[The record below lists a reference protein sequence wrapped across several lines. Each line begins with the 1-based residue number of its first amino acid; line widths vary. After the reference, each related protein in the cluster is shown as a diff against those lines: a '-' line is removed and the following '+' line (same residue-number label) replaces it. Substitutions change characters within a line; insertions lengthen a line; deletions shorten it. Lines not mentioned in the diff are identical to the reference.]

1 MANRQVT
8 PLTDTAIKNAKPKDK
23 EYTLPDG
30 NGLQLNI
37 KPDGRKVWEIRYTVE
52 GKAKKT
58 TAGSYPETP
67 LATQNKIDKNGK
79 KIKII
84 GAREKRD
91 ELKAKVINGI
101 DPIKEKQAQKE
112 QKRIEDEQVK
122 AEAVISLNT
131 FEKVS
136 RDFIE
141 SITGELVP
149 RYHSL
154 KLARLNNHIFP
165 YIGDKPINDVTRIMI
180 IECLEILKLSG
191 KGETAKRTLDIIN
204 QVYRYAV
211 TRGIV
216 PHNITADI
224 DKRYVIGKIEHKH
237 MPTITDPKK
246 IGILL
251 NSIDEYHGELIVKS
265 ALQLAT
271 LTAQRPYNIRFAEWS
286 EFDLEKNEWIIPA
299 DKMKMK
305 RPHIIP
311 ITKQVKEVI
320 EALRPHTQ
328 HKSKYLFHSLHTTLK
343 PISDGTMNKALRR
356 MGYANDEIVA
366 HGFRAMFSTIANEN
380 ISVHGYHTDI
390 IERCLAHVEGNKV
403 KGAYNHAEY
412 TKERSG
418 LMQWWADYLDEVKAV
433 KQ

>member
-1 MANRQVT
+1 MANRKVT

-37 KPDGRKVWEIRYTVE
+37 KPDGRKAWEIRYTID

-58 TAGSYPETP
+58 TGGTYPAIS
-67 LATQNKIDKNGK
+67 LKD
-79 KIKII
+79 
-84 GAREKRD
+84 ARAKRD
-91 ELKAKVINGI
+91 ELKNKVINGI
-101 DPIKEKQAQKE
+101 DPIKAKQELKE
-112 QKRIEDEQVK
+112 QKHLEEEQAKV
-122 AEAVISLNT
+122 EAIISLNT
-131 FEKVS
+131 FEKIS

-141 SITGELVP
+141 SISEELVP

-165 YIGDKPINDVTRIMI
+165 YIGDKLINDVTRMMI
-180 IECLEILKLSG
+180 IECLELLKASG

-211 TRGIV
+211 SRGIV

-224 DKRYVIGKIEHKH
+224 DKRYVIGKIEHKN

-251 NSIDEYHGELIVKS
+251 NAIDEYHGELIVKS
-265 ALQLAT
+265 ALKLAT
-271 LTAQRPYNIRFAEWS
+271 LTAQRPYNIRFAEWD

-305 RPHIIP
+305 RPHIVP
-311 ITKQVKEVI
+311 ITKQVREII

-356 MGYANDEIVA
+356 MGYANDCQTT
-366 HGFRAMFSTIANEN
+366 R
-380 ISVHGYHTDI
+380 
-390 IERCLAHVEGNKV
+390 
-403 KGAYNHAEY
+403 
-412 TKERSG
+412 
-418 LMQWWADYLDEVKAV
+418 
-433 KQ
+433 

>member
-1 MANRQVT
+1 MAKRQVT

-23 EYTLPDG
+23 EYTIPDG

-58 TAGSYPETP
+58 TAGTYPETP
-67 LATQNKIDKNGK
+67 LQTQKTINKDGK
-79 KIKII
+79 EIKII
-84 GAREKRD
+84 GARQKRD
-91 ELKAKVINGI
+91 ELKAKVNNGI
-101 DPIKEKQAQKE
+101 DPIKEKQERKE

-122 AEAVISLNT
+122 AEAIISLNT

-136 RDFIE
+136 RDFID

-154 KLARLNNHIFP
+154 KLARLENHIFP
-165 YIGDKPINDVTRIMI
+165 YIGQKPINDVTRMMI
-180 IECLEILKLSG
+180 IECLDRLKLAN
-191 KGETAKRTLDIIN
+191 KTDTALRTLNIIS

-211 TRGIV
+211 TREIT

-224 DKRYVIGKIEHKH
+224 DKRFVIGKIERTN

-246 IGILL
+246 VGILL
-251 NSIDEYHGELIVKS
+251 NAIDDYHGEIIVKS

-271 LTAQRPYNIRFAEWS
+271 LTAQRPYNIRFAEWD

-299 DKMKMK
+299 EKMKMK
-305 RPHIIP
+305 KPHTVP

-320 EALRPHTQ
+320 ETLRPHTQ
-328 HKSKYLFHSLHTTLK
+328 HKSKYLFHSLSIPLLNLSAKTL
-343 PISDGTMNKALRR
+343 
-356 MGYANDEIVA
+356 
-366 HGFRAMFSTIANEN
+366 
-380 ISVHGYHTDI
+380 
-390 IERCLAHVEGNKV
+390 
-403 KGAYNHAEY
+403 
-412 TKERSG
+412 
-418 LMQWWADYLDEVKAV
+418 
-433 KQ
+433 